1 MTTPRCPLMLACT
14 LAVIALGCQT
24 GGGDAVPPTAEEAHR
39 FIQAAEKRLETL
51 GKKASRAG
59 WVQNNF
65 ITVDTQKIAA
75 DAQSD
80 FAAAVT
86 ELAPG
91 ARRFEGLQL
100 PIEDARKLKLLKLQ
114 LSAPAPDDP
123 AERDELSSLSSSL
136 EGDYGK
142 GKYCRNT
149 QEPRAARGDGAPQAK
164 RLERGEGPPRLTE
177 AKRQCL
183 DIDQASNILASSRDP
198 NELVDVWQGW
208 HRVGAPMRDRY
219 SRFVELSNE
228 GARELGF
235 ADTGVLWRSNYDMP
249 PDAFSAEVDRLWAQ
263 VQPLYASL
271 HTYVRSNL
279 AEKYGAGALPANG
292 MLPAHLLGNM
302 WAQDWSNIYPLVAPP
317 ESGEGYDLTAAL
329 KQRKVDERGLVRY
342 AESFFTSLGY
352 QALPPAFWERSL
364 FTKPADRDVVCHAS
378 ASGWDAPED
387 VRIKMC
393 IEINAEDF
401 QVVHHELGHDYYGL
415 LYAKQPYF
423 FRDAA
428 IDAFHE
434 AVGDLIALSAT
445 PGYLKQIGL
454 IDRVPS
460 EKADLE
466 YLLKTA
472 LLKVAFLPFGA
483 VIDQWRWRVFSGEIP
498 PARYNQAWWE
508 LRNKYQ
514 GITAPLPRTEAD
526 FDPGAK
532 YHVPANTPYTRYFLS
547 NILQFQ
553 FHRALCREAGFTGPL
568 YRCSIYGNKTAGAKF
583 AKMLAM
589 GSSRPWPEA
598 LAALSGESAMDA
610 TAILDYFAP
619 LKAWLDDQN
628 RNAKPGWS
636 PAR

>member
-1 MTTPRCPLMLACT
+1 
-14 LAVIALGCQT
+14 
-24 GGGDAVPPTAEEAHR
+24 
-39 FIQAAEKRLETL
+39 
-51 GKKASRAG
+51 
-59 WVQNNF
+59 
-65 ITVDTQKIAA
+65 
-75 DAQSD
+75 
-80 FAAAVT
+80 
-86 ELAPG
+86 
-91 ARRFEGLQL
+91 
-100 PIEDARKLKLLKLQ
+100 
-114 LSAPAPDDP
+114 
-123 AERDELSSLSSSL
+123 
-136 EGDYGK
+136 
-142 GKYCRNT
+142 
-149 QEPRAARGDGAPQAK
+149 
-164 RLERGEGPPRLTE
+164 
-177 AKRQCL
+177 
-183 DIDQASNILASSRDP
+183 
-198 NELVDVWQGW
+198 
-208 HRVGAPMRDRY
+208 MRERY
-219 SRFVELSNE
+219 SRFVELSNK

-235 ADTGVLWRSNYDMP
+235 ADTGVLWRSNYDMQ
-249 PDAFSAEVDRLWAQ
+249 PDAFAAEVDRLWAQ

-271 HTYVRSNL
+271 HTYVRSKL

-302 WAQDWSNIYPLVAPP
+302 WAQDWSNIYPLLAAPA
-317 ESGEGYDLTAAL
+317 SGEGYDLTAAL
-329 KQRKVDERGLVRY
+329 KQRKVDERGLVKY
-342 AESFFTSLGY
+342 AEGFFTSLGY

-393 IEINAEDF
+393 IEIKAEDF

-415 LYAKQPYF
+415 LYSKQPYF
-423 FRDAA
+423 YRDAA

-434 AVGDLIALSAT
+434 AVGDTVALSAT

-454 IDRVPS
+454 IDRSRPRRRTS
-460 EKADLE
+460 NICSRPRSPRSR
-466 YLLKTA
+466 
-472 LLKVAFLPFGA
+472 FCPFGA
-483 VIDQWRWRVFSGEIP
+483 VIDQWRWKVFSGEIK

-514 GITAPLPRTEAD
+514 GIAAPLPRTEAD

-532 YHVPANTPYTRYFLS
+532 YHVPANTPYTRYFLAY
-547 NILQFQ
+547 ILQFQ

-568 YRCSIYGNKTAGAKF
+568 YRCSIYGNKAAGAKF

-619 LKAWLDDQN
+619 LKTWLDDQN

-636 PAR
+636 PTR

>member
-1 MTTPRCPLMLACT
+1 MLVCA
-14 LAVIALGCQT
+14 LAVITLGCRT
-24 GGGDAVPPTAEEAHR
+24 GGGDAVPATAEEAHQ
-39 FIQAAEKRLETL
+39 FIEAAEKRLETL

-80 FAAAVT
+80 FAAAIT
-86 ELAPG
+86 ELALG

-100 PIEDARKLKLLKLQ
+100 PFDDARKLKLLKLQ
-114 LSAPAPDDP
+114 LSAPAPDNP
-123 AERDELSSLSSSL
+123 SERDELSSLSSSL

-142 GKYCRNT
+142 AGTAAALLRNSSAST
-149 QEPRAARGDGAPQAK
+149 STRHRTSLRRAATR
-164 RLERGEGPPRLTE
+164 T
-177 AKRQCL
+177 
-183 DIDQASNILASSRDP
+183 SS
-198 NELVDVWQGW
+198 LDVWQGW

-219 SRFVELSNE
+219 SRFVELSNK

-271 HTYVRSNL
+271 HTYVRSSL
-279 AEKYGAGALPANG
+279 RRSTVPA
-292 MLPAHLLGNM
+292 PFRRTACCRRICLGNM
-302 WAQDWSNIYPLVAPP
+302 WAQDWSNIYPLLAAPA
-317 ESGEGYDLTAAL
+317 SGEGYDLTAAL

-423 FRDAA
+423 YRDAA

-434 AVGDLIALSAT
+434 AVGDMIALSAT

-460 EKADLE
+460 EKADLD

-483 VIDQWRWRVFSGEIP
+483 VIDQWRWKVFSGEIP

-553 FHRALCREAGFTGPL
+553 FHRALCKEAGFTGPL
-568 YRCSIYGNKTAGAKF
+568 YRCSIYGNKTAGAKL

-598 LAALSGESAMDA
+598 LGALSGESAMDA
-610 TAILDYFAP
+610 TAILDYFA
-619 LKAWLDDQN
+619 
-628 RNAKPGWS
+628 R
-636 PAR
+636 

>member
-1 MTTPRCPLMLACT
+1 MTRHICRFVLVCA
-14 LAVIALGCQT
+14 LAVVTFACQT
-24 GGGDAVPPTAEEAHR
+24 RSSGDAVPPTAEEAHQ
-39 FIQAAEKRLETL
+39 FIDAAEKRLETL
-51 GKKASRAG
+51 GKKASRAA

-86 ELAPG
+86 EIARG
-91 ARRFEGLQL
+91 ARRFEGLEL
-100 PIEDARKLKLLKLQ
+100 PFEDARKLKLLKLQ
-114 LSAPAPDDP
+114 LSAPAPANP
-123 AERDELSSLSSSL
+123 SERDELSSLSSSL

-142 GKYCRNT
+142 GEYCRS
-149 QEPRAARGDGAPQAK
+149 AAGK
-164 RLERGEGPPRLTE
+164 T
-177 AKRQCL
+177 QCL
-183 DIDQASNILASSRDP
+183 DIDQASNVLASSRDP
-198 NELVDVWQGW
+198 RELVDVWQGW

-219 SRFVELSNE
+219 SRFVELSNK

-249 PDAFSAEVDRLWAQ
+249 PDAFSAEIDRLWAQ

-271 HTYVRSNL
+271 HTYVRSTL
-279 AEKYGAGALPANG
+279 TEKYGAGALPANG

-302 WAQDWSNIYPLVAPP
+302 WSQDWSNIYPLVAAPT
-317 ESGEGYDLTAAL
+317 SGEGYDLTAAL
-329 KQRKVDERGLVRY
+329 KRRKIDERGLVRY

-352 QALPPAFWERSL
+352 QALPPAFWDRSL

-378 ASGWDAPED
+378 ASAWDAPED

-393 IEINAEDF
+393 IEIDAEDF
-401 QVVHHELGHDYYGL
+401 QVVHHELGHDYYAL
-415 LYAKQPYF
+415 LYAKQPYLH
-423 FRDAA
+423 RDGA

-434 AVGDLIALSAT
+434 AVGDVIALSAT

-460 EKADLE
+460 AKADLE

-472 LLKVAFLPFGA
+472 LLKVAFLPFGV
-483 VIDQWRWRVFSGEIP
+483 VIDQWRWKVFSGEIP

-514 GITAPLPRTEAD
+514 GVAAPLPRTEDD

-553 FHRALCREAGFTGPL
+553 FHRALCKEAGFTGPL
-568 YRCSIYGNKTAGAKF
+568 HRCSIYGNKAAGAKF

-628 RNAKPGWS
+628 RDAKPGWS
-636 PAR
+636 QTR